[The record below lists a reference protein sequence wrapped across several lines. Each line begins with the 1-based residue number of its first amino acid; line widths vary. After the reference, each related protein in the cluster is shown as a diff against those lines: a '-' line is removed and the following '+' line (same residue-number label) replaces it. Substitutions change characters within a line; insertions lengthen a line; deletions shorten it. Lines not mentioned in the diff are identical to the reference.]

1 MTSVLTK
8 NADTGSVFKS
18 LLASGSLEFTRPI
31 LDVDGI
37 SSGITGT
44 NLVVGTP
51 KLMVQGSGGGS
62 TELGAYQGTIFY
74 CAYPFSPDFTC
85 GTAADTFSYEIN
97 GWDHFGDPI
106 QEKGIKSSAVAQVR
120 CFRVFSAIS
129 SVYVTGISGTGTLT
143 MGFSY
148 TAGAGSSQ
156 RRWPLPFKL
165 DRATYLLRCHTLS
178 AGGQTPPTAQLVG
191 VSIATTGGAGDSANE
206 EVVLAQ
212 NNTLA
217 SWTPRKLAQL
227 GIGVTTE
234 GGWTAGSANTAP
246 STMRWIITPSAVVN
260 Q

>member
-8 NADTGSVFKS
+8 NADSGSVFKS

-31 LDVDGI
+31 QDTDGI
-37 SSGITGT
+37 STGITGG
-44 NLVVGTP
+44 NLVGGTP
-51 KLMVQGSGGGS
+51 KLMVQTAGAS
-62 TELGAYQGTIFY
+62 TEIGAYQGTIFY
-74 CAYPFSPDFTC
+74 CAYPFAPDFTL
-85 GTAADTFSYEIN
+85 GTPADTFSYEIN
-97 GWDHFGDPI
+97 GWDHFGEPI
-106 QEKGIKSSAVAQVR
+106 QERGIKSNGATQMR

-148 TAGAGSSQ
+148 GVTSGASQ
-156 RRWPLPFKL
+156 RRWPLPFRL
-165 DRATYLLRCHTLS
+165 DRSTYLLRCQTLS
-178 AGGQTPPTAQLVG
+178 AGGQTPVAAQASGL
-191 VSIATTGGAGDSANE
+191 SITTTGGAGDSANE

-212 NNTLA
+212 NNSLA

-234 GGWTAGSANTAP
+234 GVWTAGAAATAP
-246 STMRWIITPSAVVN
+246 ATMRWIITPSAVVN